1 MKEDKTYSSLSAV
14 PGSVIDL
21 QEVEEERYLAAAL
34 YGLCGTQSTTTAL
47 LRHQGKPA
55 QGRKGSTT
63 CHTMQS

>member
-14 PGSVIDL
+14 PGSVIDI

-34 YGLCGTQSTTTAL
+34 YGLCGTHSAATTL

-55 QGRKGSTT
+55 QGRGGPAI
-63 CHTMQS
+63 CHTM